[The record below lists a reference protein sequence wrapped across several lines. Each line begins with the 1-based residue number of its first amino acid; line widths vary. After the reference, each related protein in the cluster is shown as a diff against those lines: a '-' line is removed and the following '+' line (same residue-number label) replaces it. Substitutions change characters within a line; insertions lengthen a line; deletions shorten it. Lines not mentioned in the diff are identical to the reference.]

1 MAIAPV
7 ALLRNSRFPPSSR
20 YFGLAASTFA
30 TPDGRQL
37 AYVTRRFNPDP
48 AKLHL
53 LLEHIVQ
60 DQSERIDNLAAQV
73 LGDPVQFWRIC
84 DANGVLRPADLVQV
98 GARIRITLPEGV
110 TGLSSA

>member
-1 MAIAPV
+1 MSIPPV

-20 YFGLAASTFA
+20 YFGLQTSTL
-30 TPDGRQL
+30 TTTDGRQI
-37 AYVTRRFNPDP
+37 AYLTRRFVPDP
-48 AKLHL
+48 SKLHL
-53 LLEHIVQ
+53 VLEHLVQ

-73 LGDPVQFWRIC
+73 LGDPLQYWRIC

-98 GARIRITLPEGV
+98 GARVRITLPEGV